1 MARVSRK
8 NRVPQDKGLLNKLI
22 LIPIVI
28 CIFGSALFLVYN
40 VNQTKSSIEAIKL
53 IRPYVRADG
62 TINDFQGVVGVKT
75 EKDIRFY
82 YDDDRENGNVK
93 IVFGKIP
100 ITCTWKEFKTKEFQ
114 DMLALISISA
124 KQYKNGKVILEWCGK
139 KVERYVD

>member
-114 DMLALISISA
+114 GMLALISISA